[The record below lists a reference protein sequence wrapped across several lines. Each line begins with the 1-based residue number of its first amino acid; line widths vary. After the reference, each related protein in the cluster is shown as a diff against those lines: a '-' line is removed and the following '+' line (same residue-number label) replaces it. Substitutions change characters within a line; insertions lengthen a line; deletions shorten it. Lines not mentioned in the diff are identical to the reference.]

1 MWNFRLRSAAAV
13 ALGLLSG
20 SMAMAQTPMVASTKE
35 FVQAAAQSDAFEI
48 VEARTAL
55 AQSHDPHVR
64 AFAEQ
69 MIPAHA
75 ETTQALQQAAVKAGV
90 APPTQGLGGD
100 QQKLL
105 SALQSQRG
113 PDFDRTYARQQVLSH
128 QEALIVEQAYAE
140 HGDNADVRQAARSAV
155 PVIERHLKMAK
166 QLRERLGSA

>member
-1 MWNFRLRSAAAV
+1 MWTLRLRSMASAALA
-13 ALGLLSG
+13 LLSG
-20 SMAMAQTPMVASTKE
+20 SVAAAQTPMVASTKD
-35 FVQAAAQSDAFEI
+35 FVQAAAESDHFEI

-55 AQSHDPHVR
+55 AQSHDSHVR

-75 ETTQALQQAAVKAGV
+75 ETSRALQQAAVKAGL
-90 APPTQGLGGD
+90 APPSMGLGGD

-113 PDFDRTYARQQVLSH
+113 ADFDRTYAKQQVLAH
-128 QEALIVEQAYAE
+128 QAALVVEQAYAE
-140 HGDNADVRQAARSAV
+140 HGDDTDVRQAARSAV

-166 QLRERLGSA
+166 QLRDRLGGV